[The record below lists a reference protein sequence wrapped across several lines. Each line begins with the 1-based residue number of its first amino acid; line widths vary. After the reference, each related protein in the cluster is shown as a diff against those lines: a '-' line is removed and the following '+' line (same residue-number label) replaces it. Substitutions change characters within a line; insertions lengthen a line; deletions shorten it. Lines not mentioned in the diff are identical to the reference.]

1 MRQPAVAGALLEGL
15 VQGLGIASRLQQY
28 QAWQVWDAVVGPQ
41 VAVHARPARIRDGV
55 LEVRV
60 DQAVWMQQL
69 QLLKPKILAALEQRL
84 GAGVIRDIFWRH
96 GAIPPAAAPSRGEGA
111 PALPPLSPADSARIE
126 QLLAGLSDDDL
137 RRSLRFL
144 LQKQARLDAA
154 RDSAQP
160 VADAPG

>member
-1 MRQPAVAGALLEGL
+1 MRQPAAAGALLENL
-15 VQGLGIASRLQQY
+15 VQGLGIAGRLQQY

-41 VAVHARPARIRDGV
+41 VAAHARPSRIRDGV

-84 GAGVIRDIFWRH
+84 GAGIIRDIFWRH
-96 GAIPPAAAPSRGEGA
+96 GAIPPVAAPSRSEGA
-111 PALPPLSPADSARIE
+111 PVLPPLAPADSARIE
-126 QLLAGLSDDDL
+126 LLLAGLADDDL

-160 VADAPG
+160 SAGTSN